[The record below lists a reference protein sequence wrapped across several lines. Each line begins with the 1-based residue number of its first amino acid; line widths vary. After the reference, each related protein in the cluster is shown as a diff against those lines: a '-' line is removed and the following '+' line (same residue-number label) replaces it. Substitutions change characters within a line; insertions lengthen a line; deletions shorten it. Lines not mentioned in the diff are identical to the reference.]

1 MREPP
6 GFWTFF
12 FAVVAALLAHD
23 LIRLGVAAVGLSV
36 AFGALT
42 SNPFT
47 GTSPGHLPAAERAHH
62 QPGARSAAALAGAD
76 NGVP

>member
-42 SNPFT
+42 SKPFT
-47 GTSPGHLPAAERAHH
+47 GTMPGHQRGRTRLS
-62 QPGARSAAALAGAD
+62 ARSATCCRAGR
-76 NGVP
+76 GR